1 MNRIREVSRT
11 RIGPSGNKRKA
22 DISPKKVDTKKRS
35 ALGDLTNVGYHKNMI
50 SNIIMRYTTCG
61 LLNKVL
67 TFLGF

>member
-35 ALGDLTNVGYHKNMI
+35 ALGDLTNVGYHETNCK
-50 SNIIMRYTTCG
+50 NIIMRRG
-61 LLNKVL
+61 
-67 TFLGF
+67 